1 VTLLLIAALLVGV
14 LLAVQAPAN
23 QQLSKALGTP
33 YGASTLQLTVAATLL
48 VALAAGTGTIGAL
61 RSAGEVEPSWLLL
74 GGVASPLYIT
84 AGILLLPRLGALASI
99 GLFVTGQVLA
109 SLVLDLFGLFAV
121 PRHPLTIGIL
131 LGASAVVVG
140 IAVIVSASAAAS
152 PVRQLAGAARRVT
165 AAGDHVPTLQ
175 GTTGRVTAVQ
185 PTAARPG
192 WIALGLVAGA
202 ALPVQGALNAQLR
215 QQIPA
220 PLAVATISF
229 AVATLTIAVLLLV
242 LLALGRTP
250 MPQLQPLRGLPWW
263 GWLGGFC
270 AAAYVTATFL
280 LIPAVGAAVTVALTV
295 TGQQIASALIDQFG
309 WFRMARR
316 PLTPARA
323 AGLAG
328 LVIGS
333 VLVQLA

>member
-1 VTLLLIAALLVGV
+1 MTLLLIAALLVGV

-131 LGASAVVVG
+131 LGASAIVVG
-140 IAVIVSASAAAS
+140 IAVIVSTSAATS

-192 WIALGLVAGA
+192 WIALGLLAGA

>member
-1 VTLLLIAALLVGV
+1 MTLLLIAALLVGV

>member
-165 AAGDHVPTLQ
+165 AAGDHVSTLQ

-192 WIALGLVAGA
+192 WIALGLLAGA